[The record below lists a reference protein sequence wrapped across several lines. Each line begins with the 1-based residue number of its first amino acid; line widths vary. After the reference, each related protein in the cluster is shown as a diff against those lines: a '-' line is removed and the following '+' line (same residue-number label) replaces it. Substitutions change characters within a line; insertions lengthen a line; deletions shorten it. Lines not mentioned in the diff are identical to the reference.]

1 MIGSCVA
8 AREEVDWP
16 RGTLVDVAITPDGG
30 RLSLVRFDQ
39 HYEILIDEDQL
50 MGSWAVRSEQ
60 ALATLVARRLG
71 ADAQRVLIGGLGMGF
86 TLGAARAAFSP
97 ATRIVVAELIPAVAE
112 WARGPLADIVGD
124 SLDDPRV
131 SLEMRDVHDVIGGRR
146 AHFDAILLDV
156 DNGPEGL
163 IDDRNERLY
172 CNWGLRTARAAL
184 KEGGIL
190 AIWSAFADDD
200 FTLRLHD
207 AGFAVETVDVPA
219 DDGDGSPPHTIWL
232 ATA

>member
-1 MIGSCVA
+1 MTGSSVTA
-8 AREEVDWP
+8 QQEADWP
-16 RGTLVDVAITPDGG
+16 QGTLVDVVVVPDGG
-30 RLSLVRFDQ
+30 RLSLVRLGQ

-60 ALATLVARRLG
+60 SLATLVAERLG
-71 ADAQRVLIGGLGMGF
+71 DRAEKVLVGGLGMGF
-86 TLGAARAAFSP
+86 TLGAARAAFP
-97 ATRIVVAELIPAVAE
+97 QAAQIVVAELIPAIVR
-112 WARGPLADIVGD
+112 WARGPLAAIVDG

-131 SLEMRDVHDVIGGRR
+131 SLDMRDVHDVIVEQR

-172 CNWGLRTARAAL
+172 CNWGLRAARSAL
-184 KEGGIL
+184 KPGGIL
-190 AIWSAFADDD
+190 AIWSAFADDL
-200 FTLRLHD
+200 FLKRLD
-207 AGFAVETVDVPA
+207 KAGFAVETVSVPA
-219 DDGDGSPPHTIWL
+219 GDGAGLPPHMIWL